1 MFDWVLNTPLYICIG
16 RGKANVMEQKGQLV
30 VFFFKRN
37 INYTLTLMLSGG
49 SKGNIGMERVKEYC
63 ERETCELNLIRMT

>member
-30 VFFFKRN
+30 VCFFLN
-37 INYTLTLMLSGG
+37 
-49 SKGNIGMERVKEYC
+49 
-63 ERETCELNLIRMT
+63 ETSIIL